1 MKRLAKIALWTTIAL
16 AGAMGIAVIAMQR
29 GEPINATWFVI
40 AAGCT
45 YLVAY
50 RFYSAF
56 VAARV
61 LSLDS
66 TRATPA
72 ERLDDGR
79 DFVPTHKWVLLG
91 HHFAAIA
98 GPGPLVGPTLAAQ
111 FGYLPGTLWL
121 IAGAVLGGCVQDF
134 VILFFSIRRDG
145 KSLGQMAREE
155 VSRRGGFIAQIAV
168 LAIMVILL
176 AVIGLVVVNALKA
189 SPWAT
194 FTLAMTVP
202 IALLMGVYLRFWRPG
217 RVMEASALGVILVML
232 AVVAGQWV
240 ADVPEWARL
249 FTLSGP
255 ALAIAIIIYGF
266 AASALPVWLLLAPRD
281 YLSAFIKV
289 GAILAL
295 AGGILIVRPTVQM
308 PAFTRFVD
316 GNGPVFAGKIFPF
329 CFITIACGA
338 VSGFHALISSGTT
351 PKMIM
356 REGHARL
363 VGYGAMLMESFVGVM
378 AMVAACALTPGVYF
392 AINSPAAIVGATP
405 EAAAATISSWGYALD
420 PQTMRQLA
428 QTVGEQTLLNR
439 AGGAPSLAVGMAQIF
454 SSTIGGARLLGI
466 WYHFAIMFE
475 ALFILTVLDAG
486 TRVGRFM
493 VQDLGGRLWKPL
505 GHKSSYAS
513 ILLSSALI
521 VAAWGH
527 FLYQGVVD
535 PLGGINS
542 LWPLFGI
549 SNQLLAAVALVVA
562 TTILLK
568 MGRLRWVW
576 VTLVPMAWLVVIT
589 MTASYQK
596 IFDPNPRI
604 GFLAYANALT
614 AQLAAGKVPP
624 DKIAETSRL
633 IFNQRLDA
641 AVTGVLVLMILVLL
655 VEACWQWYAILSRRS
670 APVLH
675 ESPYVPTQWVDAR
688 TAGGIPT
695 IGGTPTVGGA

>member
-1 MKRLAKIALWTTIAL
+1 VKRLAKIALWTGIAL
-16 AGAMGIAVIAMQR
+16 AGASGIAVIAMQR
-29 GEPINATWFVI
+29 GEPLNATWFVV

-56 VAARV
+56 IAARV
-61 LSLDS
+61 LALDN

-79 DFVPTHKWVLLG
+79 DYCPTHKWVLLG

-134 VILFFSIRRDG
+134 VILVFSMRRDG

-176 AVIGLVVVNALKA
+176 AVIGLVVVNALKS

-202 IALLMGVYLRFWRPG
+202 IALLMGVYLRFWRAG

-232 AVVAGQWV
+232 VVVAGQWV
-240 ADVPEWARL
+240 ADLPQWARL

-392 AINSPAAIVGATP
+392 AINSPAGIVGATP

-420 PQTMRQLA
+420 PQIMRQLA

-439 AGGAPSLAVGMAQIF
+439 AGGAPSLALGMAQIF
-454 SSTIGGARLLGI
+454 SSTIGGNRLLGI

-505 GHKSSYAS
+505 GEKSSYAS
-513 ILLSSALI
+513 ILISSALI

-568 MGRLRWVW
+568 MDRLRWVW
-576 VTLVPMAWLVVIT
+576 VTLVPMAWLVIIT

-596 IFDPNPRI
+596 IFDRNPRI
-604 GFLAYANALT
+604 GFLAYASALA
-614 AQLAAGKVPP
+614 AQLAAGKIPA

-641 AVTGVLVLMILVLL
+641 AVTGVLVAMILVLL
-655 VEACWQWYAILSRRS
+655 VEACWQWYAILSRRK

-675 ESPYVPTQWVDAR
+675 EAPYVPTRWVEA
-688 TAGGIPT
+688 AGEIRAL
-695 IGGTPTVGGA
+695 GGD